1 MQNSVP
7 GVANMIDGSMAAD
20 EVMGENAGAR
30 HSKMERYRIWPT
42 EDQRDAVLWRPKV
55 RTRSMISRMS

>member
-7 GVANMIDGSMAAD
+7 GVANMIDGSMASD
-20 EVMGENAGAR
+20 EVTGEDAAAR
-30 HSKMERYRIWPT
+30 HSEMERYRIWPT

-55 RTRSMISRMS
+55 RTWSMISRTS